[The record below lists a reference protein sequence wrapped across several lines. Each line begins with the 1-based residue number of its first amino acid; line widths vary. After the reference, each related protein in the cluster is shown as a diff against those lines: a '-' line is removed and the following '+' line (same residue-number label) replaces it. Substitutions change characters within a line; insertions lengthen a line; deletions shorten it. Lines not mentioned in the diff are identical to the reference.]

1 MKARTRRPSRYLIY
15 GLLDPTTN
23 ELRYIGKTHKRRELR
38 LQEHIERARN
48 GEKTYVYN
56 WIRRMLSKSQTPHIF
71 VLERVPGASSWEEAE
86 RRHIQFWDS
95 LSPDDF
101 PIKYPPMTPKSE
113 AVSILGVRL
122 TNRAQI
128 VIRSTI

>member
-1 MKARTRRPSRYLIY
+1 MKDQTRRPSRYLIY

-23 ELRYIGKTHKRRELR
+23 EIRYIGKTHKRRELR
-38 LQEHIERARN
+38 LQEHIEQART
-48 GEKTYVYN
+48 GVETEVYK
-56 WIRRMLSKSQTPHIF
+56 WIRCVLSKSEVPHIF

-113 AVSILGVRL
+113 AVLIVGVRL
-122 TNRAQI
+122 TNQLLRNFG
-128 VIRSTI
+128 